1 MSAKLH
7 CSKCGAP
14 LATGR
19 SGDRCP
25 ACVLRLGLDGEGP
38 ASLKKTISLP
48 GGELEKGTVF
58 AGNYRILGVLGRGG
72 MGVVFKAEDLKLKR
86 PVALKLLRVEL
97 SHSTE
102 ARERFLREAQVA
114 AALDHPNICTIYEVG
129 EQDGQAYIA
138 MAYVDGKSL
147 KGEIARAPLQID
159 ETLRIAIQV
168 AEGLEEAH
176 RHRIVHRDIKPAN
189 VMLTAKGQAKIMD
202 FGLAHEG
209 SAADRTRT
217 GVVMGTVAY
226 MSPEQALGRKV
237 DPRTDIWSFGCLLYE
252 MLAGRSPFQGG
263 HEQVFFQAIVHGDPE
278 PIAALRRDVPAG
290 LAHVIAKCLKK
301 DRRDRYPN
309 AHALIKGLKSVDLG
323 DLAAAP
329 ATVVREKP
337 PSIAVLPFTDMSL
350 EKDQDYFGEGI
361 AEELINA
368 LAHLQG
374 VRVVART
381 SAFALKGMKLDIREI
396 GRKLNVRT
404 VLEGSIRKAGDRLR
418 VTAQLINV
426 EDGFHL
432 WSQRYDMEM
441 HDVFAIQDEITAAI
455 VENLKVKLLAG
466 ETAALRKRPTEDP
479 EAYNLYLKGLYFYA
493 RPSPESY
500 EKALACYSAA
510 VDKDPN
516 FALAY
521 AEIANVFAG
530 LGVLNLAPPAEM
542 WPKAK
547 AALDKALAL
556 DHDLAQAY
564 SVAANRAFWYEWD
577 WEATRRSFERLLSLN
592 PGDAMCHGQYGFF
605 CLNRR
610 RFDEAIR
617 EIGTCIKLDPLMPMA
632 YAWLTCAYWSA
643 GRFDEA
649 LREFPRALEI
659 DPHLGLTYF
668 HGGVAYILKG
678 LLDEAVE
685 TLEKG
690 QKLLVAPGWFE
701 HALGLIYLKK
711 GDREKAELVLEG
723 MIDRRKAVKNTSAVC
738 IAALAAGLGK
748 LDLAFEYLNMAYEE
762 RDSLMVLIH
771 IHAPMLSPAIAADPR
786 FKSVLARM
794 KLNI

>member
-1 MSAKLH
+1 MVR
-7 CSKCGAP
+7 
-14 LATGR
+14 LALE
-19 SGDRCP
+19 
-25 ACVLRLGLDGEGP
+25 AEGP
-38 ASLKKTISLP
+38 APRMRTISRP
-48 GGELEKGTVF
+48 GGELEKGTIF
-58 AGNYRILGVLGRGG
+58 AGKYRIIGVLGRGG
-72 MGVVFKAEDLKLKR
+72 MGVVFKAEDVKLKR
-86 PVALKLLRVEL
+86 SLALKLLPVAL
-97 SHSTE
+97 SHSAE
-102 ARERFLREAQVA
+102 AKERFLREAQVA
-114 AALDHPNICTIYEVG
+114 AALDHPNLCTIYEVG

-147 KGEIARAPLQID
+147 KHEIARAPLKID

-209 SAADRTRT
+209 TAAGLTRT

-226 MSPEQALGRKV
+226 MSPEQVLGRKV
-237 DPRTDIWSFGCLLYE
+237 DERTDIWSFGCLLYE

-263 HEQVFFQAIVHGDPE
+263 HEQVFFQAIVHGEPE

-290 LAHVIAKCLKK
+290 LAQVIDRCLKK

-309 AHALIKGLKSVDLG
+309 ASALIDGLRSVDLG
-323 DLAAAP
+323 DIAVAP
-329 ATVVREKP
+329 AAVVREKP
-337 PSIAVLPFTDMSL
+337 PSIAVLPFSDMSP

-368 LAHLQG
+368 LAHLRG
-374 VRVVART
+374 LRVVART
-381 SAFALKGMKLDIREI
+381 SAFALKGLKLDIREI
-396 GRKLNVRT
+396 GRKLDVGT
-404 VLEGSIRKAGDRLR
+404 VLEGSVRKAGDRLR

-455 VENLKVKLLAG
+455 VDNLKVKLLAD
-466 ETAALRKRPTEDP
+466 ETTALRRRSTEDP
-479 EAYNLYLKGLYFYA
+479 EAYNLYLKGLYFFA

-500 EKALACYSAA
+500 EKALACYRAA

-521 AEIANVFAG
+521 AEMANVFAG
-530 LGVLNLAPPAEM
+530 LGTMNLAPPTEM

-556 DHDLAQAY
+556 DQDLAEAH
-564 SVAANRAFWYEWD
+564 SVAVGLAFWYDWD
-577 WEATRRSFERLLSLN
+577 WEAARRSFERVLSLN
-592 PGDAMCHGQYGFF
+592 PGDAMSHGQYGFL
-605 CLNRR
+605 CLHRR

-617 EIGTCIKLDPLMPMA
+617 EIGTCLKLDPLMPMA
-632 YAWLTCAYWSA
+632 YAWSACAYWSA
-643 GRFDEA
+643 GRFDES
-649 LREFPRALEI
+649 LREFTRALEI
-659 DPHLGLTYF
+659 DPHLGLAYF
-668 HGGVAYILKG
+668 HAGIAYSLKG

-690 QKLLVAPGWFE
+690 QNLLVAPGWIE
-701 HALGLIYLKK
+701 GTLGLIYLKK
-711 GDREKAELVLEG
+711 GDRKKAEVILEG
-723 MIDRRKAVKNTSAVC
+723 MIDSRKTIGNTSAIS
-738 IAALAAGLGK
+738 IASLAGELGK
-748 LDLAFEYLNMAYEE
+748 LDLAFEYLDRAYAE
-762 RDSLMVLIH
+762 RDSLMIFIH
-771 IHAPMLSPAIAADPR
+771 IHGPMLSPAIAADPR
-786 FKSVLARM
+786 YKSLLARM

>member
-1 MSAKLH
+1 
-7 CSKCGAP
+7 

-19 SGDRCP
+19 LGERCP
-25 ACVLRLGLDGEGP
+25 ACVLRLALEAEGP
-38 ASLKKTISLP
+38 ASRMKTISLP
-48 GGELEKGTVF
+48 GGELEKGTIF
-58 AGNYRILGVLGRGG
+58 AGKYRIIGVLGRGG
-72 MGVVFKAEDLKLKR
+72 MGVVFKAEDVKLKR
-86 PVALKLLRVEL
+86 PVALKLLPVEL
-97 SHSTE
+97 SHFAE
-102 ARERFLREAQVA
+102 AKERFLREAQVA
-114 AALDHPNICTIYEVG
+114 AALDHPNLCTIYEVG

-147 KGEIARAPLQID
+147 KAEIARAPLKID

-176 RHRIVHRDIKPAN
+176 RNRIIHRDIKPAN

-209 SAADRTRT
+209 SAADLTRT

-226 MSPEQALGRKV
+226 MSPEQVLGRKV
-237 DPRTDIWSFGCLLYE
+237 DQRTDIWSFGCLLYE

-263 HEQVFFQAIVHGDPE
+263 HEQVSFQAIVHRDPE
-278 PIAALRRDVPAG
+278 PIAALRHDIPAG
-290 LAHVIAKCLKK
+290 LAEVIDRCLKK

-309 AHALIKGLKSVDLG
+309 ASALVNGLKSGDLG
-323 DLAAAP
+323 DIAAAP
-329 ATVVREKP
+329 AAAVREKP

-368 LAHLQG
+368 LSHLQG

-381 SAFALKGMKLDIREI
+381 SAFALKGLKLDIREI
-396 GRKLNVRT
+396 GRKLDVRT

-466 ETAALRKRPTEDP
+466 ETTALRKRSTEDP
-479 EAYNLYLKGLYFYA
+479 EAYKLYLKGRYFYA

-500 EKALACYSAA
+500 ERALACYRAA
-510 VDKDPN
+510 IDKDPN

-521 AEIANVFAG
+521 VEIASVFGG
-530 LGVLNLAPPAEM
+530 LGVLNLAPATEM

-547 AALDKALAL
+547 AAVEQALKLDKDLAEAHAIAAALA
-556 DHDLAQAY
+556 
-564 SVAANRAFWYEWD
+564 FWFEWD
-577 WEATRRSFERLLSLN
+577 WEAAGRSLDRVLSLN
-592 PGDAMCHGQYGFF
+592 PGDVMSHGHRGWFY
-605 CLNRR
+605 LNRR
-610 RFDEAIR
+610 NFDEAIR
-617 EIGTCIKLDPLMPMA
+617 EMNYCLDLDPLSPLF
-632 YAWLTCAYWSA
+632 YAWSACVYWCT
-643 GRFDEA
+643 GRFDES
-649 LREFPRALEI
+649 LREFPRVLEI
-659 DPHLGLTYF
+659 APQFGLAYF
-668 HGGVAYILKG
+668 NAGIAYSLKG

-685 TLEKG
+685 TLEQG
-690 QKLLVAPGWFE
+690 RKLPVPPGWIE
-701 HALGLIYLKK
+701 GPLGLTYLKK
-711 GDREKAELVLEG
+711 GDREKAEVILEG
-723 MIDRRKAVKNTSAVC
+723 MIDSRRKLINTSPAF
-738 IAALAAGLGK
+738 IAFLAGELGK
-748 LDLAFEYLNMAYEE
+748 LDLAFEYLDKACEE
-762 RDSLMVLIH
+762 RDSAMVNIH
-771 IHAPMLSPAIAADPR
+771 IHGPMFSPAIAADPR
-786 FKSVLARM
+786 YKSVLARM

>member
-1 MSAKLH
+1 MSTIVH
-7 CSKCGAP
+7 CSQCGAR

-19 SGDRCP
+19 LGERCP
-25 ACVLRLGLDGEGP
+25 ACVLRLSLEAEGP

-48 GGELEKGTVF
+48 GGELEKGTIF

-510 VDKDPN
+510 VDKDPS

-521 AEIANVFAG
+521 AEIANVFG
-530 LGVLNLAPPAEM
+530 SLGILNLAPATEI

-547 AALDKALAL
+547 AAVEKALKL
-556 DHDLAQAY
+556 DPDLADAH
-564 SVAANRAFWYEWD
+564 SVAAALAFWYEWD
-577 WEATRRSFERLLSLN
+577 WEAAGRSFERVLSLN
-592 PGDAMCHGQYGFF
+592 PGDAVAHGQHGFF
-605 CLNRR
+605 CVNRR
-610 RFDEAIR
+610 KFDEAVR
-617 EIGTCIKLDPLMPMA
+617 EMKTCLELDPLMPFF
-632 YAWLTCAYWSA
+632 YAWSACVYWSA
-643 GRFDEA
+643 GRFDEC
-649 LREFPRALEI
+649 LREYPRVLEI
-659 DPHLGLTYF
+659 APHFGLAHF
-668 HGGVAYILKG
+668 HAGMAYTLKG
-678 LLDEAVE
+678 LLDEAIE

-690 QKLLVAPGWFE
+690 LRLSVPPGWTE
-701 HALGLIYLKK
+701 GALGHIYLKK
-711 GDREKAELVLEG
+711 GDRAKAELILEG
-723 MIDRRKAVKNTSAVC
+723 MIDSRKRMTNTSAVS
-738 IAALAAGLGK
+738 IAYLAGELGN
-748 LDLAFEYLNMAYEE
+748 LDLAFDYLDKAYEE
-762 RDSLMVLIH
+762 RESVLVFVH
-771 IHAPMLSPAIAADPR
+771 IYAPMFSPAVAADPR
-786 FKSVLARM
+786 FKDLLAKM
-794 KLNI
+794 NLES